1 MRSSEEHHCTMI
13 SPNEDADLD
22 QEGETYLDHAFLMR
36 LLHVRSHYVRSA
48 MVLYQIFSCWVVM
61 LCSCYLV
68 LLIFLVFLPA
78 SPLVGIV
85 VIFVGDK
92 LLSMVAKILYKFL

>member
-1 MRSSEEHHCTMI
+1 MRSSEEPQRMMI
-13 SPNEDADLD
+13 SLNGDADLD
-22 QEGETYLDHAFLMR
+22 QEGETYIVHAFLMR
-36 LLHVRSHYVRSA
+36 LLHVRSLHVRSA

-61 LCSCYLV
+61 LYSCYLV

-92 LLSMVAKILYKFL
+92 LLSMIAKILYKFL